1 MLRVRLPALAALAVI
16 VLAAATQLAPPV
28 NAQERTRHVVVT
40 ARRFAFDPAVIEV
53 QQDDLVKVTFRTED
67 VPHSFTVDE
76 YRIAKRVS
84 AGQSTIF
91 EFRADKAGTFSYY
104 CNIKTD
110 DGCRQMKGT
119 LIVRPR
125 Q

>member
-1 MLRVRLPALAALAVI
+1 M
-16 VLAAATQLAPPV
+16 
-28 NAQERTRHVVVT
+28 
-40 ARRFAFDPAVIEV
+40 
-53 QQDDLVKVTFRTED
+53 KVTFRTED